1 MWIATIA
8 SPAAVA
14 FIFESFVEK
23 FTECRKGKMACV
35 SYHGHMNAILS
46 IATSG
51 MTAATRRLE
60 VSASNVANARSD
72 GPLPS
77 ADAAVQAQY
86 PEAYKPL
93 RVDQVET
100 SGGGTFANVRHD
112 SPSHVRNYDPGAPYA
127 DDRGMVASPNVDFA
141 NEVVQSPSQNFN
153 KDYRAFA
160 A

>member
-1 MWIATIA
+1 
-8 SPAAVA
+8 
-14 FIFESFVEK
+14 
-23 FTECRKGKMACV
+23 MACV

-141 NEVVQSPSQNFN
+141 NEVVQQIFA
-153 KDYRAFA
+153 RHAFA
-160 A
+160 ANAEVVRVYARMMKSLLDIKT